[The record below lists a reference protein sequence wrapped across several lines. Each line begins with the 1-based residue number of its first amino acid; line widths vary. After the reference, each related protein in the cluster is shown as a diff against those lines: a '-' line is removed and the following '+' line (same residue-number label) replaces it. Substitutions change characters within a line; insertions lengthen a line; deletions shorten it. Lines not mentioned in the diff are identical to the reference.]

1 MKTILD
7 GFKDSNESWYS
18 EYLGSCNASSVN
30 FRIMNNKEAKFH
42 VHENQEEMFI
52 VISGTLFIDFDDE
65 MIQLEAGDSYTVKSG
80 VKHRARAI
88 GKVKLLVIGGT

>member
-7 GFKDSNESWYS
+7 GF
-18 EYLGSCNASSVN
+18 
-30 FRIMNNKEAKFH
+30 
-42 VHENQEEMFI
+42 
-52 VISGTLFIDFDDE
+52 
-65 MIQLEAGDSYTVKSG
+65 GDSYTVKSG